1 MKKIYYSI
9 FILVFSLNYSCK
21 KNSTEPSIPYT
32 QREGRI
38 GIRTT
43 DSVLEFYD
51 KENAEKLQQKKY
63 DYQNYLNLSHIKK
76 SQSHKYIKDEY
87 YNQDLLDKEFE
98 DFLQHSQ
105 LYTSKDD
112 IENHIKDKTTD
123 KRIDPF
129 LVRKEMKY
137 LDKILTKRDQI
148 KERK

>member
-1 MKKIYYSI
+1 MT
-9 FILVFSLNYSCK
+9 FPSLNLEKLKHDTIK
-21 KNSTEPSIPYT
+21 K
-32 QREGRI
+32 
-38 GIRTT
+38 
-43 DSVLEFYD
+43 LEKDKLD

-63 DYQNYLNLSHIKK
+63 DYQNYFNLSHIKK

>member
-1 MKKIYYSI
+1 MAINFSVKKRKHDTI
-9 FILVFSLNYSCK
+9 K
-21 KNSTEPSIPYT
+21 K
-32 QREGRI
+32 
-38 GIRTT
+38 
-43 DSVLEFYD
+43 LEKDKLD

-63 DYQNYLNLSHIKK
+63 DYQNYFNLSHIKK

-87 YNQDLLDKEFE
+87 YNQDLLEKEFE

-137 LDKILTKRDQI
+137 LDTILTKRDQI

>member
-1 MKKIYYSI
+1 MT
-9 FILVFSLNYSCK
+9 FPSLNLEKLKHDTIK
-21 KNSTEPSIPYT
+21 K
-32 QREGRI
+32 
-38 GIRTT
+38 
-43 DSVLEFYD
+43 LEKDKLD

-123 KRIDPF
+123 KRIYPF

-137 LDKILTKRDQI
+137 LDTILTKREQI